1 MCQNKIVP
9 RFGALL
15 SILVSSACQ
24 PIDGIEDGC
33 IRFTESFK
41 SVAVDMSSLDSDLL
55 SKPLPDTL
63 RRLEAGY
70 DSSCVIGGV
79 ADIYIQCPTG
89 HNSQTHI
96 IIHSAPMIG
105 ACNNRA
111 SYLAPVS

>member
-70 DSSCVIGGV
+70 DLKDPRGRHLTNRC
-79 ADIYIQCPTG
+79 TG
-89 HNSQTHI
+89 R
-96 IIHSAPMIG
+96 
-105 ACNNRA
+105 RA
-111 SYLAPVS
+111 VPVTIRALL